1 MDSRARAALDLHED
15 VHRISDEASGLK
27 AVIAIHSTALGPALG
42 GCHVGWSVTKPDGIA
57 AALRLS
63 EAASY
68 RHALAGLPHG
78 GAAAVLEAPANA
90 GDHAS
95 QLESFGRAVN
105 HLHGSF
111 IAAPDAGLSPQD
123 MRMLRSTTRHV
134 AGLPR
139 YHDTN
144 RVDPSGWTAL
154 GLFLA
159 MEVAVGLRLQRG
171 LSEVTV
177 AVQGLGNVGLELCR
191 LLHEAGAGLIVADY
205 RYERARR
212 AALVY
217 GATALDP
224 DRLMRVDADV
234 FAPCA
239 TGGVLREATI
249 ATLAAPVVVGSAAN
263 QLAAVG
269 DADRLARRGVF
280 YAPDFLVNAGG
291 AIALAGELLGRSAS
305 EIETDV
311 RAIPERLVRITRCAD
326 TLGTTPDQIA
336 RQLARERLAQARSGK
351 AMAGTATARA
361 A

>member
-27 AVIAIHSTALGPALG
+27 AVIAVHSTALGPALG
-42 GCHVGWSVTKPDGIA
+42 GCHTGWSVSKPDGIA

-68 RHALAGLPHG
+68 RHALAGLPFG
-78 GAAAVLEAPANA
+78 GAAAVLEAPMNA
-90 GDHAS
+90 SARTAQIEAFGD
-95 QLESFGRAVN
+95 AVN
-105 HLHGSF
+105 RLHGSF
-111 IAAPDAGLSPQD
+111 VAAPDAGLSSQD
-123 MRMLRSTTRHV
+123 MQVLRTTTRHV
-134 AGLPR
+134 AGLPNA
-139 YHDTN
+139 DQ
-144 RVDPSGWTAL
+144 VDHSSWTAL

-159 MEVAVGLRLQRG
+159 MEVAVSFRLRRG

-191 LLHEAGAGLIVADY
+191 LLHEAGAGLIVADH
-205 RYERARR
+205 RRERARR

-217 GATALDP
+217 GATAVDP
-224 DRLMRVDADV
+224 ERLGQLDADV

-239 TGGVLREATI
+239 LGGVLREATI
-249 ATLAAPVVVGSAAN
+249 ARLTASVVVGSATN
-263 QLAAVG
+263 QLATVG
-269 DADRLARRGVF
+269 DAERLARRGIL

-291 AIALAGELLGRSAS
+291 AIALAGGLLDRSTAD
-305 EIETDV
+305 IENDV
-311 RAIPERLVRITRCAD
+311 RAIPERLARIVMRAD
-326 TLGTTPDQIA
+326 AMGITPDLAA
-336 RQLARERLAQARSGK
+336 RQLARERLARARSGK